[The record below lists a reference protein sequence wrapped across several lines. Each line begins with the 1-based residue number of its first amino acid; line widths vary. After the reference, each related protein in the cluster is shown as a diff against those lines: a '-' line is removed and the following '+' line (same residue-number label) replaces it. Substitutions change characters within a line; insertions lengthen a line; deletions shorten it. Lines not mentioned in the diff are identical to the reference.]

1 MTNSEIALELVKML
15 QTDIRAEIRHSD
27 GGSFDKRKEL
37 YVKTYLYFLRIL
49 TIAPKLN
56 NQAW

>member
-37 YVKTYLYFLRIL
+37 YVKTYLYFLEN
-49 TIAPKLN
+49 LN
-56 NQAW
+56 NSTEVK